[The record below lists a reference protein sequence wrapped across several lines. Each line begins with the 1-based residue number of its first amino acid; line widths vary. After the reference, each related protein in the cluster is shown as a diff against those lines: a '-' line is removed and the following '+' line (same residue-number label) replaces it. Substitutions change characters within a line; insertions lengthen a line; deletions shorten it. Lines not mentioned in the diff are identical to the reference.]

1 MSTHTIVEL
10 PESVVHAEWVMSQNF
25 VKSES
30 ALTVF
35 PVRATIAVWVNRL
48 IQRRKKINGMSIYL
62 QIIGAFANW
71 VLYGVLL
78 CQICK
83 CLERCSSVYGLTFCQ
98 YLGLYYTAFPTDH
111 RLLKQTV
118 LLAFVLETVQTAMFT
133 QHVFRRFTRDF
144 EDPLAAAEVGSI
156 WFSVPLMTGLSM
168 FNINTTMKYS
178 R

>member
-1 MSTHTIVEL
+1 M
-10 PESVVHAEWVMSQNF
+10 
-25 VKSES
+25 
-30 ALTVF
+30 
-35 PVRATIAVWVNRL
+35 
-48 IQRRKKINGMSIYL
+48 RKLSHKINKNSDSTEIYL
-62 QIIGAFANW
+62 QLTGVLAHWI
-71 VLYGVLL
+71 LYGVLL

-83 CLERCSSVYGLTFCQ
+83 CLERCSSVYSLTFCQ

-156 WFSVPLMTGLSM
+156 WFSVPLMTGLST